1 MEQEVEKNVVSGAHA
16 VVLVGRFE
24 GLRESRQCAS
34 PFVHHKR
41 PAEPLRRAQNGIQVD
56 QSELSTRIEFTSR
69 AKLTPLTCSLQI
81 YRCSRFIG
89 SCNHRFEE
97 VVYCHI
103 RALKYLLA
111 ADEKNVWKNQKRILE
126 SDMRVG
132 VSCRCCVSFL
142 QENGS
147 EWMTPSILQWC
158 RESRKL
164 ANSVVPP
171 FTPHS

>member
-1 MEQEVEKNVVSGAHA
+1 M
-16 VVLVGRFE
+16 
-24 GLRESRQCAS
+24 
-34 PFVHHKR
+34 
-41 PAEPLRRAQNGIQVD
+41 
-56 QSELSTRIEFTSR
+56 
-69 AKLTPLTCSLQI
+69 
-81 YRCSRFIG
+81 
-89 SCNHRFEE
+89 
-97 VVYCHI
+97 YCHI

-171 FTPHS
+171 FTPHSWLSKSYGAIKESKEVSECTMILRNICTAYNNKKCVIVGSDVCG

>member
-1 MEQEVEKNVVSGAHA
+1 M
-16 VVLVGRFE
+16 
-24 GLRESRQCAS
+24 
-34 PFVHHKR
+34 
-41 PAEPLRRAQNGIQVD
+41 
-56 QSELSTRIEFTSR
+56 
-69 AKLTPLTCSLQI
+69 
-81 YRCSRFIG
+81 
-89 SCNHRFEE
+89 
-97 VVYCHI
+97 YCHI

-164 ANSVVPP
+164 ANSVVPS